1 MQPIEIF
8 TIGYEG
14 STIDEFI
21 KRLNR
26 KRINTLIDVRER
38 PLSRN
43 QNFSKTKISEHLQ
56 AAGINYIHIR
66 KLGSPKI
73 LRDKLHKDND
83 YDSFFD
89 EYNQYLETIKND
101 MDKLYEDV
109 ITQHIS
115 CLMCMERDHFKCH
128 RKIVAGKIKEIDG
141 NGLIITNI

>member
-21 KRLNR
+21 KKLN
-26 KRINTLIDVRER
+26 KKAINTLIDIRER

-43 QNFSKTKISEHLQ
+43 RNFSKTKFSEYLQ

-66 KLGSPKI
+66 KLGSSKE
-73 LRDKLHKDND
+73 LRDKLHKDNN
-83 YDSFFD
+83 YDSFF
-89 EYNQYLETIKND
+89 EQYHQYLETIENE
-101 MDKLYEDV
+101 MNKLYEDV
-109 ITQHIS
+109 ITKNVS
-115 CLMCMERDHFKCH
+115 CLMCVERDHFKCH
-128 RKIVAGKIKEIDG
+128 RKIVSEKIKEIDG